1 VFGRA
6 RPAQADRS
14 PARRLGRAL
23 HRGLRSG
30 RARSATRSA
39 GQSRRAAERDAG
51 SSSEEWGFH
60 APAGNVA
67 LELWDDD
74 TARALIARQVELSR
88 RAGGLTLLPLALAF
102 LAGLSVHFGD
112 LDGAAELL
120 EEVGAITAA
129 TGNLP
134 PALSRIG
141 ARTLAELSSISRFLA
156 SRA

>member
-1 VFGRA
+1 
-6 RPAQADRS
+6 
-14 PARRLGRAL
+14 
-23 HRGLRSG
+23 
-30 RARSATRSA
+30 
-39 GQSRRAAERDAG
+39 
-51 SSSEEWGFH
+51 
-60 APAGNVA
+60 
-67 LELWDDD
+67 
-74 TARALIARQVELSR
+74 
-88 RAGGLTLLPLALAF
+88 
-102 LAGLSVHFGD
+102 VHFGD